1 MTYLHITQNINK
13 VKEYDYVIVGAGIV
27 GLTISYELLINN
39 PNKTVLVIEKSSKL
53 GDGQT
58 GNNSGVIHSGIYY
71 KPKSLKSKLC
81 LEGHDLLVKYLKNKG
96 IPYQNNGKFIVS
108 NSRSE
113 SVELDK
119 LELNAKHSN
128 IPCSRLSKSELNLI
142 DDEVIGDDALFVK
155 SAKTVDYLDVIC
167 SLKEDLINLGA
178 DFLFGS
184 FVSKINNKEVIIKS
198 KEGVIVKDKI
208 IVSAGLGI
216 DKIARSD
223 FYFTV
228 GFKGRYLK
236 SKRFRKGTSLVY
248 PAPNPKLPFLGVH
261 TCMQNDEFEYFGPN
275 AVFSFAKSPLFLMKM
290 SNNYFFKLGFYKLL
304 LSNWKVGLREVL
316 ITNSDFFF
324 KKELKK
330 IIRIGQPSIEKGFFG
345 VRAQCVSPSGDL
357 VDDFVIEENDN
368 LIILRNVPSPAA
380 TSSFAIAKYVL
391 ETFVL
396 KTNLNENG

>member
-1 MTYLHITQNINK
+1 MIYIYITQNINI

-27 GLTISYELLINN
+27 GLTISYELLKNN

-81 LEGHDLLVKYLKNKG
+81 LEGHDLLVKYLENKG

-108 NSRSE
+108 NSKDE

-119 LELNAKHSN
+119 LELNAKYSG
-128 IPCSRLSKSELNLI
+128 IPFSRLNKVDLNLI
-142 DDEVIGDDALFVK
+142 DNEVIGHDALFVK
-155 SAKTVDYLDVIC
+155 SAKTVDYLKVIN

-178 DFLFGS
+178 DFLFNS
-184 FVSKINNKEVIIKS
+184 FVNKIDNKEVVIKS
-198 KEGVIVKDKI
+198 KKRIIFKEKI

-216 DKIARSD
+216 DKIVKSD
-223 FYFTV
+223 NYFTV

-236 SKRFRKGTSLVY
+236 SKRFRKGSSLVY

-275 AVFSFAKSPLFLMKM
+275 AVFSFSKSPLFVMNIF
-290 SNNYFFKLGFYKLL
+290 NNYFFKFAFYKLL
-304 LSNWKVGLREVL
+304 VRNWKTGLKEIL
-316 ITNSDFFF
+316 LTNSDFFF

-330 IIRIGQPSIEKGFFG
+330 IIKIENPSIEKGFFG
-345 VRAQCVSPSGDL
+345 VRAQCVSLNGDL

-391 ETFVL
+391 QNF
-396 KTNLNENG
+396 NL